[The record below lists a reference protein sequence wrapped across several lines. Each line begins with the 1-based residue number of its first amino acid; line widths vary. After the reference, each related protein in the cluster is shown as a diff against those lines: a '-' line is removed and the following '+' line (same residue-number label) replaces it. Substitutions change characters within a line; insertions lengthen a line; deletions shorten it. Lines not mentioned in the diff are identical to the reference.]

1 MWLIGLAALV
11 LTAAVAFFVWATGE
25 TKTRH
30 AAFTVADV
38 VAAIANVLDLDEAG
52 CHDEWDLFLAWPVG
66 DPYLESI
73 RQRCLAI
80 ARQHS
85 GREPGMD
92 IGPDGAA
99 ELMSILDE
107 LTARA

>member
-1 MWLIGLAALV
+1 MRLVALAALV
-11 LTAAVAFFVWATGE
+11 LTAAVPFFVWATGE
-25 TKTRH
+25 TKKRH

-38 VAAIANVLDLDEAG
+38 VAAIANVLDLDDAG
-52 CHDEWDLFLAWPVG
+52 CHDEWDLFLAWPIG
-66 DPYLESI
+66 DPYIESI
-73 RQRCLAI
+73 RRRCLAI
-80 ARQHS
+80 AGQHS

-99 ELMSILDE
+99 ELLSILEE